1 MGGRCWAWEVEGR
14 AKGTSGW
21 PGVLSFYAKSNKSYV
36 QSKLLTE
43 IRLSR
48 ELTKASQRIYIE
60 KLIDYLLLKIFLT
73 ELLRVSSVFIQRVNL

>member
-1 MGGRCWAWEVEGR
+1 M
-14 AKGTSGW
+14 
-21 PGVLSFYAKSNKSYV
+21 